1 MKNVREYQ
9 LKKCIFMD
17 YDMFKREANMIF
29 GNNVV
34 VECDYEGISI
44 DCDGDILEKLSEYY
58 GVEVTSI
65 HIDDCEVIG
74 VWIAYR

>member
-1 MKNVREYQ
+1 MKNVRDYQ

-17 YDMFKREANMIF
+17 YDMFKQEAKKIF

-44 DCDGDILEKLSEYY
+44 DYDGNILEALSEYY

-65 HIDDCEVIG
+65 HIDDCDIIG
-74 VWIAYR
+74 VWIVYR